1 MTLQLDVVRK
11 SYGSNLVLRGFTGT
25 FLLGRIAALIGPNGA
40 GKTTLLRIAAGLQ
53 HADGGTVSRAHV
65 VYYGGFDTM
74 PVRGTIEA
82 FRTALGLE
90 RTSDRRKLGRLSR
103 GELQRVGLAAALELP
118 SDTLLLD
125 EPWTA
130 LEPDARDALDGE
142 LRRIAMD
149 RIVVC
154 STHDLDQVARIADD
168 FVFLAAGTAVWKKRE
183 DGNVT
188 RDELLRLYHESKSR

>member
-1 MTLQLDVVRK
+1 MTLQLDAVRK
-11 SYGSNLVLRGFTGT
+11 SYGANEVLRGFTGT
-25 FLLGRIAALIGPNGA
+25 FARGRIAALIGPNGA

-53 HADGGTVSRAHV
+53 HADGGTVSRAQV
-65 VYYGGFDTM
+65 LYYGGFDTM
-74 PVRGTIEA
+74 PARGTIDA
-82 FRTALGLE
+82 FRSALGLQ
-90 RTSDRRKLGRLSR
+90 RASDTRKLAKLSR

-118 SDTLLLD
+118 SDALLLD

-130 LEPDARDALDGE
+130 LEPDARDELNGALQ
-142 LRRIAMD
+142 RIATD

-183 DGNVT
+183 DGGIT

>member
-1 MTLQLDVVRK
+1 MTLQLDAVRK
-11 SYGSNLVLRGFTGT
+11 SYGSNEVLRGFTGT
-25 FLLGRIAALIGPNGA
+25 FVRGRIAALIGPNGA

-53 HADGGTVSRAHV
+53 HADGGTVSGTHV

-74 PVRGTIEA
+74 PVRGTIDA

-90 RTSDRRKLGRLSR
+90 ETSDRRKLGKLSR
-103 GELQRVGLAAALELP
+103 GELQRVGLSAALELP
-118 SDTLLLD
+118 SDALLLD

-130 LEPDARDALDGE
+130 LEPDAREQLDGE
-142 LRRIAMD
+142 LQRIASD
-149 RIVVC
+149 RIVIC
-154 STHDLDQVARIADD
+154 STHDLDHVARIADD

-183 DGNVT
+183 EGGVT